1 MHTPDRALEAMVAPA
16 PLTLG
21 QVALLD
27 LYKLPILDG
36 KIDNL
41 NATAFALWLL
51 SMPLEQ
57 AVAEA
62 HYPEKA
68 IVWAEKIGVEE
79 YNDRL
84 VKACLAI
91 ERFFGML
98 PKAESS
104 EDDEDAAAL
113 KDLKKNKARRERRP
127 RRDRRVRLPRLRVD
141 ASPRS
146 SGGSCHPGGA
156 PLPLLAAGTWRA
168 EECDARDGRDSGRD
182 GLVVNGD

>member
-1 MHTPDRALEAMVAPA
+1 MHTPDKALEALAAPA

-36 KIDNL
+36 KIDDL

-62 HYPEKA
+62 HFPEKA
-68 IVWAEKIGVEE
+68 IIWAEKIGVEE

-84 VKACLAI
+84 VKALNAI
-91 ERFFGML
+91 ARFHGML
-98 PKAESS
+98 PKAESG
-104 EDDEDAAAL
+104 EDAD
-113 KDLKKNKARRERRP
+113 DLKGLKKKSAGAET
-127 RRDRRVRLPRLRVD
+127 
-141 ASPRS
+141 ATSPRS
-146 SGGSCHPGGA
+146 SSSSAASTAGRFITFFKRLLPSRWRSSTGAGS
-156 PLPLLAAGTWRA
+156 RVR
-168 EECDARDGRDSGRD
+168 ED
-182 GLVVNGD
+182 

>member
-1 MHTPDRALEAMVAPA
+1 MHTPDKALEALAAPA

-36 KIDNL
+36 KIDDL

-62 HYPEKA
+62 HFPERA
-68 IVWAEKIGVEE
+68 IIWAEKVGVEE

-84 VKACLAI
+84 VKALNAI
-91 ERFFGML
+91 ARFHGML
-98 PKAESS
+98 PKAETP
-104 EDDEDAAAL
+104 DDDGGDI
-113 KDLKKNKARRERRP
+113 KDLKKKQGAQGTATSRKSSSSSAARTAGRFITFFRKL
-127 RRDRRVRLPRLRVD
+127 LPSRW
-141 ASPRS
+141 RS
-146 SGGSCHPGGA
+146 STGAGS
-156 PLPLLAAGTWRA
+156 
-168 EECDARDGRDSGRD
+168 RD
-182 GLVVNGD
+182 LEA

>member
-1 MHTPDRALEAMVAPA
+1 MHTPDKALEALCAPA

-36 KIDNL
+36 KIDDL

-62 HYPEKA
+62 HFPEKA
-68 IVWAEKIGVEE
+68 IVWAEKIGVDE

-84 VKACLAI
+84 VKALDALA
-91 ERFFGML
+91 RFYGML
-98 PKAESS
+98 PKAESG
-104 EDDEDAAAL
+104 EDADDQ
-113 KDLKKNKARRERRP
+113 KSLKKKSGAQGTETSRKSSSSSAASTAGRFITFFRRL
-127 RRDRRVRLPRLRVD
+127 LPSRWH
-141 ASPRS
+141 S
-146 SGGSCHPGGA
+146 STGAGS
-156 PLPLLAAGTWRA
+156 R
-168 EECDARDGRDSGRD
+168 GREG
-182 GLVVNGD
+182 

>member
-1 MHTPDRALEAMVAPA
+1 MHTPDKALEALAAPA

-36 KIDNL
+36 KIDDL

-62 HYPEKA
+62 HFPEKA
-68 IVWAEKIGVEE
+68 IVWAGEIGVDE

-84 VKACLAI
+84 VKALNAI
-91 ERFFGML
+91 ARFHGML
-98 PKAESS
+98 PNAESG
-104 EDDEDAAAL
+104 EDEGGL
-113 KDLKKNKARRERRP
+113 KGLKKKSAG
-127 RRDRRVRLPRLRVD
+127 
-141 ASPRS
+141 AGTATSPRS
-146 SGGSCHPGGA
+146 PSSSAASTAGRFITFFKRL
-156 PLPLLAAGTWRA
+156 LPSRWRSSTAAGS
-168 EECDARDGRDSGRD
+168 RDPEA
-182 GLVVNGD
+182 

>member
-1 MHTPDRALEAMVAPA
+1 MHTPDKALEALAAPD

-36 KIDNL
+36 KIDDL

-62 HYPEKA
+62 HFPERA
-68 IVWAEKIGVEE
+68 IIWAEKIGVEE

-84 VKACLAI
+84 VKALNAI
-91 ERFFGML
+91 ARFHGML
-98 PKAESS
+98 PKAESCD
-104 EDDEDAAAL
+104 EDDEGM
-113 KDLKKNKARRERRP
+113 KGLKKKSAGAGTET
-127 RRDRRVRLPRLRVD
+127 
-141 ASPRS
+141 SPRS
-146 SGGSCHPGGA
+146 SSSSAAPTAGRFITFFRRLLPSRRRSSTGAGS
-156 PLPLLAAGTWRA
+156 R
-168 EECDARDGRDSGRD
+168 
-182 GLVVNGD
+182 GLEA

>member
-1 MHTPDRALEAMVAPA
+1 MHTPAPALEALAAPA

-36 KIDNL
+36 KIDDL

-62 HYPEKA
+62 HFPEKA
-68 IVWAEKIGVEE
+68 IIWAEKIGVDE

-84 VKACLAI
+84 VKALNAI
-91 ERFFGML
+91 GSFHGML
-98 PKAESS
+98 PKAEYVDE
-104 EDDEDAAAL
+104 EDDGV
-113 KDLKKNKARRERRP
+113 KGLKKKSAGAETATSRK
-127 RRDRRVRLPRLRVD
+127 
-141 ASPRS
+141 SRS
-146 SGGSCHPGGA
+146 SSAASTAGRFDTFFRRF
-156 PLPLLAAGTWRA
+156 LPSRWRSSTAAGSR
-168 EECDARDGRDSGRD
+168 
-182 GLVVNGD
+182 GLEA

>member
-84 VKACLAI
+84 VKACRAI
-91 ERFFGML
+91 ERFYGML
-98 PKAESS
+98 PKAESA
-104 EDDEDAAAL
+104 EDDDDDADL
-113 KDLKKNKARRERRP
+113 KDLKKKQGAQGTATSRKSSSSSATHTGGRFATFFRRF
-127 RRDRRVRLPRLRVD
+127 LPSKWRF
-141 ASPRS
+141 ST
-146 SGGSCHPGGA
+146 
-156 PLPLLAAGTWRA
+156 AAGSR
-168 EECDARDGRDSGRD
+168 
-182 GLVVNGD
+182 GLEG